1 MQKVPLA
8 NTGEMVSQVCLGAML
23 MGTRDDWETSV
34 SILDCFMEAGGN
46 FIDTANCYAWWVDG
60 GRGGESET
68 LLGRWMQ
75 ERRNRDQ
82 IFLATKV
89 GAVIKNL
96 DRIKDAQGNIAWDL
110 VPEEYEYLSPAT
122 IRAGIEASLR
132 RLQTDY
138 VDLYYCHIDDRRTP
152 IEDTLETLN
161 RLVEEGKTRYIAC
174 SNFRVWRLE
183 RSRAISQA
191 RGWASYVAIQQEYSY
206 LRPKSH
212 VDFGIGNHVDGELK
226 DYLKSNPD
234 VALIAYSPLLKGI
247 YDDPVKRQRYY
258 NWPFYDTPD
267 SKARLETLS
276 NMARSLGVSNSQ
288 LVIAWILHH
297 QQPRVIPIVAASSL
311 AQFQH
316 NMGALSIELTP
327 EQMEILDQA
336 SA

>member
-46 FIDTANCYAWWVDG
+46 FIDTANCYAWWVEG

-68 LLGRWMQ
+68 LLGQWMQ

-89 GAVIKNL
+89 GAEIKNL
-96 DRIKDAQGNIAWDL
+96 GRIKDAQGNIAWDL

-138 VDLYYCHIDDRRTP
+138 IDLYYCHIDDRRTP

-161 RLVEEGKTRYIAC
+161 RLVEEGKTRYIGC

-191 RGWASYVAIQQEYSY
+191 RGWASYIAIQQEYSY
-206 LRPKSH
+206 LRPKFH
-212 VDFGIGNHVDGELK
+212 VNFGVGNHVDGELM

-234 VALIAYSPLLKGI
+234 VALIGYSPLLKGI

-258 NWPFYDTPD
+258 NWPHYDTPD

-276 NMARSLGVSNSQ
+276 SMAHALGVSNSQ

-316 NMGALSIELTP
+316 NMGALAIELTP
-327 EQMEILDQA
+327 EQMQTLDQA